1 MEFFDKKEEVME
13 IHLTSYGKELYSKG
27 KFKPFYYSFFD
38 EGILY
43 DAARAG
49 ITEVQNATQNRI
61 KNETPFQKGTIEYTS
76 PDNIVKRKELV
87 PNDIDARE
95 ISLFDFDSSYEN
107 QLGRS
112 KNNTDKAPVWKI
124 SALQSLITGSNA
136 YLTASNTS
144 RTLPI
149 PQIDIGGDSI
159 KYQTS
164 VQGFGGFPG
173 SLEDDCTPVI
183 SFSESFPD
191 GTTLSIEE
199 GVILLKVNEE
209 NAASLKDN
217 FQIELFE
224 VIERN
229 ESQIASTKTKFLKP
243 LKFFKFK
250 PQIKNG
256 IMLDEEIDFK
266 EIEDLQKMD
275 ETFASNFFEILIDE
289 SVDRETVCNLDPDR
303 KTDDIFIKDPIVCS
317 TDPETKVLTY
327 DPVDDAD
334 LEYLQEE
341 LQEDCE

>member
-43 DAARAG
+43 DSARAG
-49 ITEVQNATQNRI
+49 ITEIQNATQNRI
-61 KNETPFQKGTIEYTS
+61 KNETPFQKDTIEYTS
-76 PDNIVKRKELV
+76 PDNIVKRGELV

-95 ISLFDFDSSYEN
+95 INLFDFDSSYEN

-112 KNNTDKAPVWKI
+112 KNSTNKAPVWKI

-149 PQIDIGGDSI
+149 PQINIGIDSI

-164 VQGFGGFPG
+164 IQ
-173 SLEDDCTPVI
+173 EDDAPRQSLDNCSLGV
-183 SFSESFPD
+183 SYSESFPD

-266 EIEDLQKMD
+266 EIDDLQKID